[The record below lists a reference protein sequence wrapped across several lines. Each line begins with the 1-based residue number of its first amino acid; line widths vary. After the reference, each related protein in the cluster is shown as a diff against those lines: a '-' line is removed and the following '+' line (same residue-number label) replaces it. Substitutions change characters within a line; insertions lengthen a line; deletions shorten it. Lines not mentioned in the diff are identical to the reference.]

1 MFLKTVR
8 RIIIMLPKQNGG
20 GWGGQGRV
28 EEDYLLSDTA
38 QSFPGLCQPF
48 LWETGSLESSV
59 TKQTSKQKG
68 DCQKP
73 YIQRDSHDTA
83 SMENHDLN
91 HKRWERKE

>member
-20 GWGGQGRV
+20 GWSGRGRV

-48 LWETGSLESSV
+48 L
-59 TKQTSKQKG
+59 
-68 DCQKP
+68 
-73 YIQRDSHDTA
+73 
-83 SMENHDLN
+83 
-91 HKRWERKE
+91 